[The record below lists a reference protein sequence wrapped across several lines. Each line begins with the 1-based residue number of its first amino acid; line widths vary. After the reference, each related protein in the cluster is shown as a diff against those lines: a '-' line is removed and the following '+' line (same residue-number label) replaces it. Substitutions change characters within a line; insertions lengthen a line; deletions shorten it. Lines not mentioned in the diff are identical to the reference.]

1 MARFRH
7 LAGEVS
13 LAFLLEKSLMYLLPF
28 EIVFYLLKLIVRGIW
43 CLARKVFHSSP
54 TWRSMAVM
62 AFPQQRSAAV
72 TVPLNAQEN
81 KVMADT
87 VAQESASEKEEMER
101 RAASNNPYDEAFGSR
116 DYTLASF
123 HTREGDGFK
132 IVFHFQVKKHRVRRV
147 VWLDFSRLVT
157 RMGRDAAWAMR
168 ARLGQ
173 AQMRF
178 SVSGPAHPWGRLEL
192 PDAWLEIES
201 SREGKARSFMLDTL
215 DAVNQLIEAGGMD
228 LVSGHHESLPVGD
241 PKPVQSAD
249 SSSSK
254 VGKRSRKQTSLSDA
268 GKTQANVTLTGNEE
282 VGLSS
287 KPKAALPDVGPADD
301 HQGLPPG
308 VTPEYV
314 CTGILAAT
322 GFTER
327 SDSAGRHYRIFYAD
341 VDTGSGKLN
350 RQTGTDLERALYSVK
365 AEVGMRVRLQHLGH
379 VPVNGGRYRRKV
391 WQAAVLAG

>member
-1 MARFRH
+1 
-7 LAGEVS
+7 
-13 LAFLLEKSLMYLLPF
+13 MYLLPF
-28 EIVFYLLKLIVRGIW
+28 EIVFFLVRMMMRAIW
-43 CLARKVFHSSP
+43 WMTAKCMQRAP
-54 TWRSMAVM
+54 QWRSMAVM
-62 AFPQQRSAAV
+62 AFPEQRLAAV
-72 TVPLNAQEN
+72 SGPINAEGDQA
-81 KVMADT
+81 MTDT
-87 VAQESASEKEEMER
+87 VNQDSASEKEEMER
-101 RAASNNPYDEAFGSR
+101 RAASDTPYDEAFGHR

-123 HTREGDGFK
+123 HTREGEGFK

-147 VWLDFSRLVT
+147 VWLDFNRLVT

-192 PDAWLEIES
+192 PDAWLEIGS
-201 SREGKARSFMLDTL
+201 SREGKARRFMLDTL

-241 PKPVQSAD
+241 PKPVETIDAV
-249 SSSSK
+249 SSK
-254 VGKRSRKQTSLSDA
+254 GGKRSRKQRSQSDA
-268 GKTQANVTLTGNEE
+268 VNTPSHLALADKEDAV
-282 VGLSS
+282 LSS
-287 KPKAALPDVGPADD
+287 KPKAALPGVDPAEDR
-301 HQGLPPG
+301 QGLPPG

-327 SDSAGRHYRIFYAD
+327 TDSAGRHYRIFYAD

-350 RQTGTDLERALYSVK
+350 RQTGTDLERALFSVK

>member
-1 MARFRH
+1 
-7 LAGEVS
+7 
-13 LAFLLEKSLMYLLPF
+13 MYLLPF
-28 EIVFYLLKLIVRGIW
+28 EIVFYLVCMMVRSMRWFAEKFI
-43 CLARKVFHSSP
+43 RRTPK
-54 TWRSMAVM
+54 WRSMAVM
-62 AFPQQRSAAV
+62 AFPQQRLAAV
-72 TVPLNAQEN
+72 SVPSNGEGDQA
-81 KVMADT
+81 MTDT
-87 VAQESASEKEEMER
+87 TTQDSDSEKEEMER

-192 PDAWLEIES
+192 PDAWLEIGS
-201 SREGKARSFMLDTL
+201 SRESKARSFMLDTL
-215 DAVNQLIEAGGMD
+215 DAVNQLIALGGMD
-228 LVSGHHESLPVGD
+228 LVSGHHQSLPVGD
-241 PKPVQSAD
+241 PKPVESAD

-254 VGKRSRKQTSLSDA
+254 GGKRSRKHTSQSDA
-268 GKTQANVTLTGNEE
+268 GKIQAKGTLTGNEE
-282 VGLSS
+282 AGLSS
-287 KPKAALPDVGPADD
+287 KPKVALPGVDPADD

-314 CTGILAAT
+314 CSGILAAT

>member
-1 MARFRH
+1 
-7 LAGEVS
+7 
-13 LAFLLEKSLMYLLPF
+13 MYLMPF
-28 EIVFYLLKLIVRGIW
+28 YIAFYLFQMIWWGGVWIASRCFQRG
-43 CLARKVFHSSP
+43 R
-54 TWRSMAVM
+54 TWRSMADRV
-62 AFPQQRSAAV
+62 FPQQRLLASS
-72 TVPLNAQEN
+72 VPS
-81 KVMADT
+81 KVEEDKALSDST
-87 VAQESASEKEEMER
+87 TPDSASDKEDSER
-101 RAASNNPYDEAFGSR
+101 RAASNNPYDEAFGHR

-132 IVFHFQVKKHRVRRV
+132 IVFHFQVKKHLIRRV
-147 VWLDFSRLVT
+147 VWLDFNRLVK

-192 PDAWLEIES
+192 PDAWLVIGS

-241 PKPVQSAD
+241 PKPEYTAASP
-249 SSSSK
+249 SSK
-254 VGKRSRKQTSLSDA
+254 GEKRSRKKANQSDP
-268 GKTQANVTLTGNEE
+268 GKTQADLALLANED
-282 VGLSS
+282 GSSTS
-287 KPKAALPDVGPADD
+287 KPKAALPGVDPADD

-327 SDSAGRHYRIFYAD
+327 TDSAGRHYRIFYAD

-350 RQTGTDLERALYSVK
+350 RQTGTDLERALHLVK

>member
-1 MARFRH
+1 MA
-7 LAGEVS
+7 E
-13 LAFLLEKSLMYLLPF
+13 
-28 EIVFYLLKLIVRGIW
+28 
-43 CLARKVFHSSP
+43 
-54 TWRSMAVM
+54 M
-62 AFPQQRSAAV
+62 AFSQQREGVGSGPHIAKGDQV
-72 TVPLNAQEN
+72 VSEN
-81 KVMADT
+81 TNQDT
-87 VAQESASEKEEMER
+87 ASEKEEMDR
-101 RAASNNPYDEAFGSR
+101 RAASLTPYEEAFGNR

-147 VWLDFSRLVT
+147 VWLDFNRLVS

-192 PDAWLEIES
+192 PDAWLEIGS

-228 LVSGHHESLPVGD
+228 LVSGRHDSLPVGD
-241 PKPVQSAD
+241 PKPEYKAHSAA
-249 SSSSK
+249 SK
-254 VGKRSRKQTSLSDA
+254 GGKRNRTQGSLSDA
-268 GKTQANVTLTGNEE
+268 GKTQNNLALVNHEDAASTSTL
-282 VGLSS
+282 
-287 KPKAALPDVGPADD
+287 KAALPGVDLADD
-301 HQGLPPG
+301 RQGLPPG
-308 VTPEYV
+308 VHPEYV

-350 RQTGTDLERALYSVK
+350 RQTGTDLERALHL
-365 AEVGMRVRLQHLGH
+365 AQAQVGMRVRLQHMGH

>member
-1 MARFRH
+1 
-7 LAGEVS
+7 
-13 LAFLLEKSLMYLLPF
+13 MYTLPF
-28 EIVFYLLKLIVRGIW
+28 QIVFYLVQMILKGLRWSLGKFIQK
-43 CLARKVFHSSP
+43 AP
-54 TWRSMAVM
+54 QWRSMAEM
-62 AFPQQRSAAV
+62 AFSQQREGVGSGPHIAKGEQV
-72 TVPLNAQEN
+72 VSEN
-81 KVMADT
+81 TNQDT
-87 VAQESASEKEEMER
+87 ASEKEEMDR
-101 RAASNNPYDEAFGSR
+101 RAASLTPYEEAFGNR

-147 VWLDFSRLVT
+147 VWLDFSRLVN

-192 PDAWLEIES
+192 PDAWLEIGS
-201 SREGKARSFMLDTL
+201 SREGKARRFMLDTL

-228 LVSGHHESLPVGD
+228 LVSGRHETLPVGD
-241 PKPVQSAD
+241 PKPEDTVDLVSA
-249 SSSSK
+249 K
-254 VGKRSRKQTSLSDA
+254 PGTRSRKKTTQSDA
-268 GKTQANVTLTGNEE
+268 VKTQANLALVARDEASP
-282 VGLSS
+282 SS
-287 KPKAALPDVGPADD
+287 TIKAALPGVDAADD
-301 HQGLPPG
+301 RQGLPTG

-327 SDSAGRHYRIFYAD
+327 NDSAGRHYRIFYAD

-350 RQTGTDLERALYSVK
+350 RQTGTDLERALHSVK
-365 AEVGMRVRLQHLGH
+365 AEIGMRVRLQHLGH

>member
-1 MARFRH
+1 
-7 LAGEVS
+7 LI
-13 LAFLLEKSLMYLLPF
+13 YLLPF
-28 EIVFYLLKLIVRGIW
+28 EIVFYLFRLILKGVGW
-43 CLARKVFHSSP
+43 LARKFLQRAP
-54 TWRSMAVM
+54 KWRSMAEM
-62 AFPQQRSAAV
+62 AFPQQRLAVASAPV
-72 TVPLNAQEN
+72 HVEEE
-81 KVMADT
+81 KVMTDS
-87 VAQESASEKEEMER
+87 VAQESASEKEDMER

-147 VWLDFSRLVT
+147 VWLDFNRLVS

-192 PDAWLEIES
+192 PDAWLEIGS
-201 SREGKARSFMLDTL
+201 SREGKARTFMLDTL

-228 LVSGHHESLPVGD
+228 LVSGRHESLPVGD
-241 PKPVQSAD
+241 PKPEYNPDSVSAKGRK
-249 SSSSK
+249 S
-254 VGKRSRKQTSLSDA
+254 GRKQGAQSEA
-268 GKTQANVTLTGNEE
+268 GNPQSNADLA
-282 VGLSS
+282 S
-287 KPKAALPDVGPADD
+287 KPKAALPGVDLEDD
-301 HQGLPPG
+301 RQGLPPG
-308 VTPEYV
+308 VNPEYV

-327 SDSAGRHYRIFYAD
+327 TDSAGRHYRIFYAD

-350 RQTGTDLERALYSVK
+350 RQTGTDLERALHSVQ
-365 AEVGMRVRLQHLGH
+365 AQVGMRVRLQHLGH

-391 WQAAVLAG
+391 WQAAVLAA